1 MHQTL
6 QWLCVA
12 LCPKNLYRLIMKN
25 KITFLF
31 LFVAFQNYDAQIAI
45 GKAPNNSSA
54 ILDFATGTTSGIILS
69 AVMNLPSNVANGTL
83 LVDRSDLKVKMRQNN
98 IWVDMSSPGD
108 LSKISPNNSSE
119 VGNGVIIGSNTSSA
133 NGVLVLEATDK
144 ALVLPKIA
152 SPQTN
157 VRSPYPGMI
166 CYDTASKS
174 VAVFDGKVW
183 NFWR

>member
-1 MHQTL
+1 MMKKTI
-6 QWLCVA
+6 
-12 LCPKNLYRLIMKN
+12 LIFS
-25 KITFLF
+25 I
-31 LFVAFQNYDAQIAI
+31 FVTFQNYKSQVAI
-45 GKAPNNSSA
+45 SKAPNSTGA
-54 ILDFATGTTSGIILS
+54 ILDFATGTTNGLILS
-69 AVMNLPSNVANGTL
+69 AVTSLPTSPSNGTF

-98 IWVDMSSPGD
+98 TWVDMTNPGD
-108 LSKISPNNSSE
+108 LSKIAQNTSSE
-119 VGNGVIIGSNTSSA
+119 VGNGVIIGSNSSSA
-133 NGVLVLEATDK
+133 SGVLVLEATNK

-166 CYDTASKS
+166 CYDTTSKS

>member
-1 MHQTL
+1 MKKALPIISIFIFSGHYQS
-6 QWLCVA
+6 QVA
-12 LCPKNLYRLIMKN
+12 ISKS
-25 KITFLF
+25 
-31 LFVAFQNYDAQIAI
+31 
-45 GKAPNNSSA
+45 PNNTGA
-54 ILDFATGTTSGIILS
+54 ILDFATGTTNGIILS
-69 AVMNLPSNVANGTL
+69 AVTSLPANPANGTF
-83 LVDRSDLKVKMRQNN
+83 VVNKADLQVKMRQNN
-98 IWVDMSSPGD
+98 TLVNMSSPGD
-108 LSKISPNNSSE
+108 LSKVAQNSSPE

-133 NGVLVLEATDK
+133 SGVLILEATDK
-144 ALVLPKIA
+144 ALVLPRIA

>member
-1 MHQTL
+1 
-6 QWLCVA
+6 
-12 LCPKNLYRLIMKN
+12 
-25 KITFLF
+25 
-31 LFVAFQNYDAQIAI
+31 
-45 GKAPNNSSA
+45 
-54 ILDFATGTTSGIILS
+54 
-69 AVMNLPSNVANGTL
+69 
-83 LVDRSDLKVKMRQNN
+83 MRQNN
-98 IWVDMSSPGD
+98 IWVDMTSPGD
-108 LSKISPNNSSE
+108 LSKITQNTSTE

-133 NGVLVLEATDK
+133 NGVLILEATDK

-166 CYDTASKS
+166 CYDTTSKS

>member
-1 MHQTL
+1 MMKKTILIFSIFISFHNYKSQ
-6 QWLCVA
+6 VA
-12 LCPKNLYRLIMKN
+12 ISKVP
-25 KITFLF
+25 
-31 LFVAFQNYDAQIAI
+31 
-45 GKAPNNSSA
+45 SSTGA
-54 ILDFATGTTSGIILS
+54 ILDFATGTTNGIILS
-69 AVMNLPSNVANGTL
+69 AVTSLPTSPANGTFV
-83 LVDRSDLKVKMRQNN
+83 VDRSDLKVKMRQNN
-98 IWVDMSSPGD
+98 IWVDLSSPGD